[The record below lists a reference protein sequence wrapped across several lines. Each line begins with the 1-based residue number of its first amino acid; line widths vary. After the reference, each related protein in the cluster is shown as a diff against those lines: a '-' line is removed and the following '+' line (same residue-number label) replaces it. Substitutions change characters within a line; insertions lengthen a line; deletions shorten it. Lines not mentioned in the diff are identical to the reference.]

1 MAQPFSMEKR
11 LVACRYPVEKK
22 LPAVVGRW
30 SSPITQYC
38 IKSQPL
44 LERGLQQRD
53 PRLYLNQGQI
63 LRHDRSYTHI
73 QGVSR
78 MSVMV
83 EFSVVPVGK
92 GVSLSPMIAR
102 VLQIVVKSG
111 IRYKANPMGT
121 VLEGSWEEVMGVIK
135 KCHDEVMKDAERAVT
150 SIKIDDRKGK
160 DARIEKKL
168 ESVEQKLGMKLN
180 T

>member
-1 MAQPFSMEKR
+1 MI
-11 LVACRYPVEKK
+11 
-22 LPAVVGRW
+22 VV
-30 SSPITQYC
+30 
-38 IKSQPL
+38 
-44 LERGLQQRD
+44 
-53 PRLYLNQGQI
+53 I
-63 LRHDRSYTHI
+63 LFIRRI
-73 QGVSR
+73 QS
-78 MSVMV
+78 MSVMM

-92 GVSLSPMIAR
+92 GTSLSPVVAR
-102 VLQIVVKSG
+102 VLAIVVKSG
-111 IRYKANPMGT
+111 VRYKANPMGT
-121 VLEGSWEEVMGVIK
+121 VLEGSWEEVMGIVK